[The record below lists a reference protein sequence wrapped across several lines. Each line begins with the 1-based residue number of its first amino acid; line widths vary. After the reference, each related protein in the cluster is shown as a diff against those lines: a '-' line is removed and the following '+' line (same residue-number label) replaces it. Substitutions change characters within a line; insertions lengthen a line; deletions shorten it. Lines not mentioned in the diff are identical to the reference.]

1 MVHANNHVYVSSD
14 KLGLRVLLHS
24 IAKFIPYPETKIM
37 LNMLS
42 N

>member
-1 MVHANNHVYVSSD
+1 MVHANHVYVSSD
-14 KLGLRVLLHS
+14 KLGLCVLLHN
-24 IAKFIPYPETKIM
+24 IAIFFPYPETKIM